1 MDQDGFSQQ
10 TWGSRR
16 TVIGRMADIDEEEA
30 LVDKCLISWGEV
42 SVDSHGWGW
51 GWSTMSSKT
60 LETRS
65 EF

>member
-1 MDQDGFSQQ
+1 MVLANKHGDKEE
-10 TWGSRR
+10 RI
-16 TVIGRMADIDEEEA
+16 IGRMVDIDEEEA

-60 LETRS
+60 LEI
-65 EF
+65 